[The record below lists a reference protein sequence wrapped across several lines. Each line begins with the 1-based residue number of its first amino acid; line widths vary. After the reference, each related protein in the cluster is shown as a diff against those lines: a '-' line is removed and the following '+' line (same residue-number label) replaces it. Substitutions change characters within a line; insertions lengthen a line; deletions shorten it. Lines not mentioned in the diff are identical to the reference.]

1 MDELPSE
8 TFSFPRSILMSC
20 SKFFEK
26 MIGIQKQAES
36 RFVPA
41 SKPVRRNMPRVSVH
55 HNQ

>member
-8 TFSFPRSILMSC
+8 TFSFPRSNLMSC

-26 MIGIQKQAES
+26 MIGIQKQVES

-41 SKPVRRNMPRVSVH
+41 SKPVRRSMPRVSVH